1 MSITDTND
9 TSTEYIT
16 EDGLLE
22 DAAGDEDG
30 EAEIVSSPGASHVSG
45 PIRVIPATDA
55 SHWQYGVCCELRAQP
70 QLTTLYCTHCTVQHK
85 LYTLQKQIERKQ
97 S

>member
-1 MSITDTND
+1 MSITETID

-16 EDGLLE
+16 EDDLLE

-30 EAEIVSSPGASHVSG
+30 EAEIVSSPGASLVSG

-55 SHWQYGVCCELRAQP
+55 SH
-70 QLTTLYCTHCTVQHK
+70 
-85 LYTLQKQIERKQ
+85 
-97 S
+97 

>member
-9 TSTEYIT
+9 TSTEYNT
-16 EDGLLE
+16 EDDLIE

-55 SHWQYGVCCELRAQP
+55 SH
-70 QLTTLYCTHCTVQHK
+70 
-85 LYTLQKQIERKQ
+85 
-97 S
+97 